1 MNDPRRDADNVLQPP
16 LPGDEADV
24 DAMAALFA
32 EAAPAQDEDA
42 VERLAAF
49 AATQRPGVAR
59 RGKSPWVWLAAAAS
73 VAAFALVPRGP
84 ADAPDEAVVTV
95 VTADA
100 TPPTPAA
107 VEPVAAVPVAVPER
121 GVAEEPVLAAQ
132 AETAG
137 PLGEDPRDVLAASER
152 LDGDE
157 LWDDW
162 AMAEVGAE
170 ALLDEPHSM
179 L

>member
-1 MNDPRRDADNVLQPP
+1 MNDPHREAENVLQLP

-32 EAAPAQDEDA
+32 EAAPARDADA

-59 RGKSPWVWLAAAAS
+59 RGRAPWVWLAAAAS
-73 VAAFALVPRGP
+73 VAAFALVPRGQ
-84 ADAPDEAVVTV
+84 ADAPGDPV
-95 VTADA
+95 VTAVAPAA
-100 TPPTPAA
+100 TPPPMAA
-107 VEPVAAVPVAVPER
+107 VVPVAVPEH
-121 GVAEEPVLAAQ
+121 GVVDAPVLAAQ
-132 AETAG
+132 AENVG
-137 PLGEDPRDVLAASER
+137 PLGEDPRDVLAADVQP
-152 LDGDE
+152 DGDD

-170 ALLDEPHSM
+170 ALLDEPNSM